1 MERHIVYRKL
11 MKEGKSLKIYPRS
24 GRLAKLIP
32 EVAKKA
38 VLAKPTMSIAKFA
51 KKKSVAPSTVSPV
64 AAAVGKFQ
72 QASPPVVFSIALHS
86 SAICGFF
93 QTSLSIPQ
101 RGFSKGIQEAVSI
114 RGTLKALLHV
124 GIENDPTTYHL
135 NEKYDRTPTGDD
147 FLCLNTDTVSPT
159 SLTDTNSLPSAM
171 SPSKHHK
178 ESRHHHSKSK
188 KSKKKKEK
196 HKKKRRSEAPL
207 LIPGSPVS
215 SDSEFLNQKTINY
228 HRRQRGPRTPPNP
241 PSISLSPKHS
251 SSSSTSKR
259 RRDDDSPKSSHHR
272 RSRSRHKGREE
283 KSEDSVTSPI
293 RSPSRSRK
301 SRRSSS
307 SPRSKKSTKKELR
320 DKIKRMQN
328 MKKEIK
334 LHEFLFNNYH
344 PPYESRV
351 ASALSPPPRSAP
363 KVYNLT
369 LPNYIPTLNNMPN
382 NTYQNIAFEERRTIP
397 LPLTLNNI
405 TTQHMNEPTVNDITN
420 IDFASTKQ
428 AGSDDDFAENVDT
441 TKMKKKKVPK
451 VIGKK
456 PPTLMCEDGT
466 DWGERS
472 VDLYEI
478 VDKVGE
484 GSYGEVFKAVMKPEA
499 LKNSKIDPDKVYA
512 LKKVRLEHEKEGF
525 PITAVRE
532 INILRQLRHNNIIQ
546 LLEIVTDKESA
557 MNYFNRDKGSFFLV
571 FEFMDHDLVGLL
583 DSGFVEFS
591 EEIIGSIMKQLL
603 DGLSY
608 CHSRNFL
615 HRDIKCSNIL
625 INNRGEVKLAD
636 FGLARLYSAEDN
648 QRPYTNR
655 VITLWYRPPELLLG
669 EECYGPAVDLCGTP
683 APSVWPNVANLPRF
697 SSFKPKKIY
706 KRRLREEFSIIPK
719 SALDLLD
726 SMLTLD
732 PSKRVTSAEALKGEW
747 LKKVDLSKL
756 PPPNLPK
763 YQDCHEL
770 WSKKRRK
777 RLKEQSQVKVPQ
789 AQLQQQ
795 QQQQSSSNPPNSSS
809 NSAPNSEN

>member
-1 MERHIVYRKL
+1 
-11 MKEGKSLKIYPRS
+11 
-24 GRLAKLIP
+24 
-32 EVAKKA
+32 
-38 VLAKPTMSIAKFA
+38 
-51 KKKSVAPSTVSPV
+51 
-64 AAAVGKFQ
+64 
-72 QASPPVVFSIALHS
+72 
-86 SAICGFF
+86 
-93 QTSLSIPQ
+93 
-101 RGFSKGIQEAVSI
+101 
-114 RGTLKALLHV
+114 
-124 GIENDPTTYHL
+124 
-135 NEKYDRTPTGDD
+135 
-147 FLCLNTDTVSPT
+147 
-159 SLTDTNSLPSAM
+159 M

-215 SDSEFLNQKTINY
+215 SDSEFLNQKRLTSSASTSPPRKLSRRESSSSEKTS

-241 PSISLSPKHS
+241 PSISLSPKH
-251 SSSSTSKR
+251 SSSTSKR

-272 RSRSRHKGREE
+272 RSRSRHKRREE
-283 KSEDSVTSPI
+283 KSEDSSRKLKNSRDKNSSYSNRSPI

-307 SPRSKKSTKKELR
+307 SPRSKNRRRSRSSRKKSESAADNVQGTTLFGEMLKKKELR

-328 MKKEIK
+328 MKKESSYMS
-334 LHEFLFNNYH
+334 FSSNNYH

-420 IDFASTKQ
+420 IDLPPQNKVKAPNSSYLSSTSINVPLPSNKRHSKLLSMPMPP

-625 INNRGEVKLAD
+625 INNKGEVKLAD

-669 EECYGPAVDLCGTP
+669 EECYGPAVDVWSCGCILGELFNRKPLFPANEELLQLMNISKLCGTP

-795 QQQQSSSNPPNSSS
+795 QQQQQQSSSNPPNSSS